1 MSQCLAYNKSSGV
14 NEMKTALECIEK
26 SIKIKQNEKIFQDSS
41 SPTLV
46 MLNIHNASEAYE
58 SQLKFVKSQLKN
70 LLFDESVAVKTML
83 ERGLEIC
90 QIQEELVRQEKI
102 PKERITKQDEEYFM
116 GNLDD
121 EDERSIEIIENMF
134 GKIKDIIDLNK
145 SREEPDKVKAAYKEY
160 QRVMDIY
167 QPMKFW
173 YNYDFR
179 NKQNQTLQEEAKAL
193 GVDLDSNR

>member
-26 SIKIKQNEKIFQDSS
+26 SIKIKQDEKIFQDSS